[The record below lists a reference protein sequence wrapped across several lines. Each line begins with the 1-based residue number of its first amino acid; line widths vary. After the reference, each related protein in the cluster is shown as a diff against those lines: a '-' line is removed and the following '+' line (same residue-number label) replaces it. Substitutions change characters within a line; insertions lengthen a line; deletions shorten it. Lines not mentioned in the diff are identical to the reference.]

1 MTYSNLSRSDF
12 LWLCRALRR
21 QVTGEAT
28 PGAREGARLL
38 KCAVVWFAVF
48 GKGGAQ
54 REGHL
59 VGSLEREDVD
69 VDVKRALCVCVLSP
83 ASETGHW
90 WRQAESSSDV
100 SARGG
105 RRAQRRLGA
114 VQRGRVGVGA
124 AVPLSKRFPSGST
137 SVTCSMSSNRMGF
150 AAIGSGL
157 GTGSRDEE
165 KSATVDAVRPT
176 HRPRKRSPNAGQ
188 KRDRAHRPAQP
199 GRRGRAW
206 AAYACGACKSPGAGG
221 QLRGCG
227 RPCSPRLGDYSPGL
241 PLASQSS
248 GMGSPPAAFGGCV
261 SRLFTVPVTP
271 RSDAASACRQ
281 SSTHR
286 AGCPSTASSLEPW
299 SSKVASLSSLGTV
312 SLPADRPAISPAD
325 GGVERLTHAGIHD
338 IAAVAWRPN
347 SKDSLAV
354 AHSGGV
360 CIWSNDALGTGPG
373 QRGGAALLL

>member
-1 MTYSNLSRSDF
+1 MTYSNLSSSDF

-48 GKGGAQ
+48 GQGGAQ

-157 GTGSRDEE
+157 ETGSR
-165 KSATVDAVRPT
+165 
-176 HRPRKRSPNAGQ
+176 
-188 KRDRAHRPAQP
+188 
-199 GRRGRAW
+199 GRREECHRGRTAH
-206 AAYACGACKSPGAGG
+206 ASALRMPVRSETVLTGLLSPDGGAEHGQHTPAVPANLLERVASYVGAGA
-221 QLRGCG
+221 LA
-227 RPCSPRLGDYSPGL
+227 RPD
-241 PLASQSS
+241 
-248 GMGSPPAAFGGCV
+248 
-261 SRLFTVPVTP
+261 
-271 RSDAASACRQ
+271 
-281 SSTHR
+281 
-286 AGCPSTASSLEPW
+286 
-299 SSKVASLSSLGTV
+299 LGTTV
-312 SLPADRPAISPAD
+312 LDFHSPT
-325 GGVERLTHAGIHD
+325 R
-338 IAAVAWRPN
+338 AVAWDLRQRRLAGA
-347 SKDSLAV
+347 SLA
-354 AHSGGV
+354 
-360 CIWSNDALGTGPG
+360 CALC
-373 QRGGAALLL
+373 Q